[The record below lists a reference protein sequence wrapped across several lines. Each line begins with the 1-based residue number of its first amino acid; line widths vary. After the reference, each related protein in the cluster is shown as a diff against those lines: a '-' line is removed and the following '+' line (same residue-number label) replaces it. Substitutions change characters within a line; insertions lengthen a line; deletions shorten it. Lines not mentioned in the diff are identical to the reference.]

1 MTVNMVGVKYMI
13 QADVVCCLQMSTSV
27 LRALTTAVQ
36 GVPTH
41 REGSS
46 VAVLLDTNSA
56 KMECLV
62 KVRLI
67 SIYCT
72 YIAHSQ
78 IMTPSISL
86 QQLQQ
91 FFMINAVSIH
101 VCICVGI
108 EHIHEVIV

>member
-1 MTVNMVGVKYMI
+1 MVGVKYMF
-13 QADVVCCLQMSTSV
+13 QADVVCCLQMLMSV
-27 LRALTTAVQ
+27 PRAVTTAVQ
-36 GVPTH
+36 SVSTR

-46 VAVLLDTNSA
+46 VAVLLGTNSA

-86 QQLQQ
+86 QHLQQ
-91 FFMINAVSIH
+91 CFMINALF
-101 VCICVGI
+101 ICALYVL
-108 EHIHEVIV
+108 ELNTSMRL